1 MLVAEK
7 NRNDTMVEN
16 LKNKTIHGVLW
27 SAIERF
33 SLQGVQFLINII
45 MARLLLPS
53 EYGLVAMLAIFL
65 QISQVFIDSGFTNAL
80 IQRKNRTEVDYST
93 VFYFNIF
100 ISVVFYL
107 ILFIVAPWIAGFYH
121 MPVLIAITRVIAL
134 NLIISALSAV
144 HRTRLTINIDFKTQ
158 SKASLIAAF
167 LSGGIG
173 IGMAY
178 LGYGVWALVF
188 QSILNSLFLTF
199 LLHYFVKWRP
209 LRVFSI
215 CSFKSL
221 FNFGSKLLLSSLLH
235 TIYRNLYTLV
245 IGRKFSA
252 RDLGYYTRSEQFAV
266 FPSSNLS
273 AIISRVTF
281 PVLSSIQ
288 DDDVRLF
295 VAYRRYIRF
304 ASMVIFPLMVGLA
317 VLAKPTVSFLLTDKW
332 LAVVPL
338 LQILCFDW
346 MFDHLSM
353 INSNLLY
360 VKGRSD
366 LVLKLEIIKK
376 IMATSILFASIPFG
390 LVGMCWGRVIYS
402 LIATYLNT
410 FYTKR
415 FIGLSFWIQLRDI
428 FPYFILSI
436 CMGLVVWTLSMLEMQ
451 NWVHLFC
458 GRLLGVTVYLGGI
471 YCFQRDDLKEM
482 LTLMKMIN
490 H

>member
-1 MLVAEK
+1 
-7 NRNDTMVEN
+7 
-16 LKNKTIHGVLW
+16 
-27 SAIERF
+27 
-33 SLQGVQFLINII
+33 
-45 MARLLLPS
+45 
-53 EYGLVAMLAIFL
+53 
-65 QISQVFIDSGFTNAL
+65 
-80 IQRKNRTEVDYST
+80 
-93 VFYFNIF
+93 
-100 ISVVFYL
+100 
-107 ILFIVAPWIAGFYH
+107 
-121 MPVLIAITRVIAL
+121 MPVLVAITRVIAL

-288 DDDVRLF
+288 DDDV
-295 VAYRRYIRF
+295 
-304 ASMVIFPLMVGLA
+304 
-317 VLAKPTVSFLLTDKW
+317 D
-332 LAVVPL
+332 
-338 LQILCFDW
+338 
-346 MFDHLSM
+346 
-353 INSNLLY
+353 
-360 VKGRSD
+360 
-366 LVLKLEIIKK
+366 
-376 IMATSILFASIPFG
+376 
-390 LVGMCWGRVIYS
+390 YS
-402 LIATYLNT
+402 
-410 FYTKR
+410 
-415 FIGLSFWIQLRDI
+415 
-428 FPYFILSI
+428 
-436 CMGLVVWTLSMLEMQ
+436 
-451 NWVHLFC
+451 
-458 GRLLGVTVYLGGI
+458 
-471 YCFQRDDLKEM
+471 
-482 LTLMKMIN
+482 
-490 H
+490 